1 MSLKYIRDTYGVPAK
16 RGCRVEYIDNKTA
29 IQGTITGSLGPYIRV
44 RLDGD
49 RYSVTLHP
57 TWRIRYL
64 DAQLKDGQQ

>member
-16 RGCRVEYIDNKTA
+16 RGGRVEYIGNGVA
-29 IQGTITGSLGPYIRV
+29 IQGTITGSRGARIRV

-49 RYSVTLHP
+49 RYSVTFHP

-64 DAQLKDGQQ
+64 DAQLKGGQP